1 MVNEGF
7 RKYKMLTKVDASI
20 NLLNILLIDPM
31 HFAFPQYGPPRIDPW
46 LNLVMQ
52 NIGDTTKYYSCIHC
66 CNGIAILI
74 KSNQINNL
82 PGNNADIYCYLCRII
97 TDPISSYPVSRSL
110 AKGSCDL
117 QRS

>member
-20 NLLNILLIDPM
+20 NLLNILLIDPI
-31 HFAFPQYGPPRIDPW
+31 HFAIPLYGPPRIDPW

-66 CNGIAILI
+66 NT
-74 KSNQINNL
+74 NQINNL